1 MTGVKRGD
9 SPERERLFLAF
20 NGAILVCCS
29 LEKGMKL
36 ECKEKNRCVIF
47 YNTEALNLFFFYK
60 KIRFNQK
67 RFLIF
72 VRQKK
77 TFIDLLKT
85 KASRP
90 VSGIE
95 RDNIG
100 SPQSNRLSLRQ

>member
-47 YNTEALNLFFFYK
+47 YNTEALNLFFFIKRLGLIK
-60 KIRFNQK
+60 K
-67 RFLIF
+67 
-72 VRQKK
+72 
-77 TFIDLLKT
+77 D
-85 KASRP
+85 S
-90 VSGIE
+90 
-95 RDNIG
+95 
-100 SPQSNRLSLRQ
+100 LSL